1 MVRVPASLGDA
12 GFHRE
17 SQDDAQV
24 SHGSGD
30 ETPTE
35 MGSPTAS
42 LNARSTDR
50 PSPGRSSAD
59 GIEDGLATDQEE
71 KPRFPPQVPSGTPAG
86 PDASQDLPDE
96 GSFAQANDPSSTT
109 THAAPG
115 AKSVKTK
122 AARKKLKA
130 PDSDGEDRAVLKSTW
145 SRSMLELAYKRT
157 ELTEF
162 LRGNPVMRIMQLEL
176 IGSIT
181 GPVQAP
187 SSTTN
192 KLDAAMDLLRLLE
205 DAGFTAGVFDAE
217 DLFHLE
223 LDAIRI
229 SAAALFNLLKPLV
242 GERAAAQAPESK
254 IAQAKSLAYHTGSSQ
269 YDSAT
274 SEAGSNSSSRS

>member
-1 MVRVPASLGDA
+1 MVRVPGSIGDA

-30 ETPTE
+30 EAPTVA
-35 MGSPTAS
+35 GSPTAS

-59 GIEDGLATDQEE
+59 GIEDGLATDQED
-71 KPRFPPQVPSGTPAG
+71 KPRSPPQVPSGTPAG
-86 PDASQDLPDE
+86 LDASQDLPDE
-96 GSFAQANDPSSTT
+96 GPYARANEPSSTT
-109 THAAPG
+109 TRAASG
-115 AKSVKTK
+115 AKSAKTK

-130 PDSDGEDRAVLKSTW
+130 PDSDGAVLKSAW
-145 SRSMLELAYKRT
+145 SRSQLEIAYRRT
-157 ELTEF
+157 ELKDF
-162 LRGNPVMRIMQLEL
+162 LHDNPVLRIMQLEL
-176 IGSIT
+176 IGSLT

-205 DAGFTAGVFDAE
+205 EVGFTAGAFDAD
-217 DLFHLE
+217 DLFRLE

-229 SAAALFNLLKPLV
+229 TAAALFNLLKPL
-242 GERAAAQAPESK
+242 AS
-254 IAQAKSLAYHTGSSQ
+254 GSGARRRGASGIDQ
-269 YDSAT
+269 CS
-274 SEAGSNSSSRS
+274 G